1 MGYNYE
7 KVKEYLE
14 GLHISYK
21 VVEHEPAYT
30 TEEADKYI
38 EGHEG
43 VRTKTMF
50 ICNKKKTNYFMLI
63 MDDSKR
69 LDMKAFKEIISEK
82 QIKMASEEALKQKLG
97 IKPGMVSPFGLLNN
111 EEKDVKIYID
121 KEIITEEIMTFH
133 PNDNTKTLFIS
144 TKDLLKYFDNIGYE
158 VNIIE
163 L

>member
-1 MGYNYE
+1 MGYD
-7 KVKEYLE
+7 KVKEYLNSIGIE
-14 GLHISYK
+14 FKI
-21 VVEHEPAYT
+21 VEHEPAYT

-38 EGHEG
+38 EGHDG

-50 ICNKKKTNYFMLI
+50 ICNKKKTNYYMII

-69 LDMKAFKEIISEK
+69 LDINKFKEIVSEK

-97 IKPGMVSPFGLLNN
+97 IEPGMVSPFGLLNN
-111 EEKDVKIYID
+111 DEKDVKIYMD

-133 PNDNTKTLFIS
+133 PNDNTKTLFI
-144 TKDLLKYFDNIGYE
+144 TIKDLFKYFENIGYE
-158 VNIIE
+158 LNIIE

>member
-1 MGYNYE
+1 MGYD
-7 KVKEYLE
+7 KVKEYLNSM
-14 GLHISYK
+14 GIQFK
-21 VVEHEPAYT
+21 IVEHEPAYT

-38 EGHEG
+38 EGYDG

-50 ICNKKKTNYFMLI
+50 ICKKKKTNYYMII

-69 LDMKAFKEIISEK
+69 LDMNKFKEIVSEK
-82 QIKMASEEALKQKLG
+82 QMKMASEESLKEKLG

-111 EEKDVKIYID
+111 DEKDVKIYMD

-133 PNDNTKTLFIS
+133 PNDNTKTLFIT
-144 TKDLLKYFDNIGYE
+144 TKDLFKYLENIGYE
-158 VNIIE
+158 INIIE

>member
-1 MGYNYE
+1 MGYD
-7 KVKEYLE
+7 KVKEYLNII
-14 GLHISYK
+14 GIQFK
-21 VVEHEPAYT
+21 IIEHEPAYT

-38 EGHEG
+38 EGHDG

-50 ICNKKKTNYFMLI
+50 ICNKKKTNYYMII

-69 LDMKAFKEIISEK
+69 LDMNKFKKIVSEK
-82 QIKMASEEALKQKLG
+82 QMKMASEESLKEKLG

-111 EEKDVKIYID
+111 DEKDVKIYMD

-133 PNDNTKTLFIS
+133 PNDNTKTLFIT
-144 TKDLLKYFDNIGYE
+144 TKDLFKYLENIGYE
-158 VNIIE
+158 LNIIE

>member
-1 MGYNYE
+1 MGYD
-7 KVKEYLE
+7 KVKEYLNT
-14 GLHISYK
+14 LDIK
-21 VVEHEPAYT
+21 FKIVEHEPAYT

-38 EGHEG
+38 EGHDG

-50 ICNKKKTNYFMLI
+50 ICNKKKTNYYMII

-69 LDMKAFKEIISEK
+69 LDMNKFKKIVSEK
-82 QIKMASEEALKQKLG
+82 QMKMASEESLKEKLW

-111 EEKDVKIYID
+111 DEKDVKIYMD

-133 PNDNTKTLFIS
+133 PNDNTKTLFIT
-144 TKDLLKYFDNIGYE
+144 TKDLFKYIESIGYE
-158 VNIIE
+158 INIIE

>member
-1 MGYNYE
+1 MGYDN
-7 KVKEYLE
+7 VKEYLNSMGIE
-14 GLHISYK
+14 FKI
-21 VVEHEPAYT
+21 VEHEPAYT

-38 EGHEG
+38 EGYDG

-50 ICNKKKTNYFMLI
+50 ICNKKKTNYYMII

-69 LDMKAFKEIISEK
+69 LDMNKFKEIVSEK
-82 QIKMASEEALKQKLG
+82 QMKMASEEALNQKLG

-111 EEKDVKIYID
+111 DEKDVKIYMD

-133 PNDNTKTLFIS
+133 PNDNTKTLFI
-144 TKDLLKYFDNIGYE
+144 TTNDLFKYFKNIGYE
-158 VNIIE
+158 LNIIE

>member
-1 MGYNYE
+1 MGYD
-7 KVKEYLE
+7 KVKEYLNSIGIE
-14 GLHISYK
+14 FKI
-21 VVEHEPAYT
+21 VEHEPAYT

-38 EGHEG
+38 EGHDG

-50 ICNKKKTNYFMLI
+50 ICNKKKTNYYMII

-69 LDMKAFKEIISEK
+69 LDMNKFKEIVSEK
-82 QIKMASEEALKQKLG
+82 QMKMASEESLKEKLG

-111 EEKDVKIYID
+111 DEKDVKIYMD

-133 PNDNTKTLFIS
+133 PNDNTKTLFIT
-144 TKDLLKYFDNIGYE
+144 TKDLFKYFENIGYE
-158 VNIIE
+158 INIIE

>member
-1 MGYNYE
+1 MGYDR
-7 KVKEYLE
+7 VKEYLNSM
-14 GLHISYK
+14 GIQFK
-21 VVEHEPAYT
+21 IVEHEPAYT

-38 EGHEG
+38 EGYDG

-50 ICNKKKTNYFMLI
+50 ICNKKKTNYYMII

-69 LDMKAFKEIISEK
+69 LDMNKFKEIVSEK
-82 QIKMASEEALKQKLG
+82 QMKMASEESLKEKLG

-111 EEKDVKIYID
+111 DEKDVKIYMD

-133 PNDNTKTLFIS
+133 PNDNTKTLFIT
-144 TKDLLKYFDNIGYE
+144 TKDLFKYLENIGYKL
-158 VNIIE
+158 NIIE